1 MAILRCENV
10 TQRFGELAAVD
21 DVSFEVEEGEVFG
34 IAGPNGAG
42 KTTLFN
48 VITGFYKGTGK
59 IFFKNENI
67 LGLKTHQVCHKGI
80 VRTFQIP
87 TLFLTLTLAENITVG
102 AHYGGQGSQGEQ
114 ERINEAI
121 KLTGLTG
128 KEDVIAENLNLF
140 DKKRTMLAAGLATK
154 PKLFLLDEPIGGL
167 SPTETTDFIN
177 LVKQINQE
185 IGLTIIIIEHL
196 MKVLTELSTRMMI
209 LHNGARIALG
219 PPAEVC
225 SDQRVLDVYLGSK
238 HHA

>member
-1 MAILRCENV
+1 MAILRCEKV
-10 TQRFGELAAVD
+10 TQRFGELAAVKD
-21 DVSFEVEEGEVFG
+21 LSFEVEAGEIFG

-59 IFFKNENI
+59 IFFENENI
-67 LGLKTHQVCHKGI
+67 LGLKTHQICHKGI

-87 TLFLTLTLAENITVG
+87 TLFLTLSMLENVRVG
-102 AHYGGQGSQGEQ
+102 AHYGVHGSSGEL
-114 ERINEAI
+114 ERADEAI
-121 KLTGLTG
+121 ELTGLQG
-128 KEDVIAENLNLF
+128 KENVIAENLNLF

-167 SPTETTDFIN
+167 SPTETTDFMN
-177 LVKQINQE
+177 LVKKINQE

-196 MKVLTELSTRMMI
+196 MKVLTELSARMMI
-209 LHNGARIALG
+209 LHNGERIALG
-219 PPAEVC
+219 PPQEVC